1 MLTIHTIQC
10 ASTGVLCCLSPL
22 DSPQSRTGQ
31 VTLIWAEIESFGMQI
46 AAWGYNQEHLI
57 FRVNWYIRPTA
68 FQGSAKFDRGMMS
81 NKPSS
86 SRERIEEI
94 KRLLTKISAIRGACE
109 LDLLVFLHR
118 HPRVL
123 LTSDQL
129 AAFLGYDMK
138 KIANA
143 IEAFIDGGLLERTQ
157 NPAHAA
163 RLYVL
168 VLDGPQGGEL
178 TGLLKLAST
187 RQGRHDIFELLGRG
201 QSETAVDSVQE
212 NRRLHA
218 IA

>member
-1 MLTIHTIQC
+1 
-10 ASTGVLCCLSPL
+10 
-22 DSPQSRTGQ
+22 
-31 VTLIWAEIESFGMQI
+31 
-46 AAWGYNQEHLI
+46 
-57 FRVNWYIRPTA
+57 
-68 FQGSAKFDRGMMS
+68 MS
-81 NKPSS
+81 DKPSS

-123 LTSDQL
+123 LPSDQL

-187 RQGRHDIFELLGRG
+187 RQGRHDILELLGRG
-201 QSETAVDSVQE
+201 KSGTAVDSVQE